1 MTRTFTNSSAASGH
15 MIQMETHD
23 QILHCHCWKFWSCE
37 TDISHIINFIQCLRS
52 GSVGSARFWLPGS
65 GSGSA
70 SKLIGSYALILSI
83 TKEKLLNSNYSR
95 NVPKLFKTPLGYRNC
110 PIKCVFV
117 GDLLK
122 SFISIPHLIYISFV

>member
-70 SKLIGSYALILSI
+70 KGSGSASKLIGSYALILSI
-83 TKEKLLNSNYSR
+83 TKEKLQRKNY
-95 NVPKLFKTPLGYRNC
+95 K
-110 PIKCVFV
+110 IQIIV
-117 GDLLK
+117 GTYLSCLRLLWVIVIVRL
-122 SFISIPHLIYISFV
+122 SAYL